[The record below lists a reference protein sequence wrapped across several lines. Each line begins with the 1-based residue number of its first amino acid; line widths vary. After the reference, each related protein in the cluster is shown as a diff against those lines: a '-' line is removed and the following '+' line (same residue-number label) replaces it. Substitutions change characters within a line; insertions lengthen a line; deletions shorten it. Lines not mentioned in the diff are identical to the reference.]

1 MRGFCATIIHEI
13 ALKRELVFIKLNW
26 NKKYTTIAMYSF
38 VVIAAAILFVVF
50 VFKYE
55 SISSGFSWVGEVL
68 APIVIG
74 IIIAY
79 IINPLVQFFDN
90 RVFFRIRDGQVKLK
104 PEARNYE
111 KRMKK
116 AVKRRRSCA
125 KALSVV
131 CAFVIV
137 LAVVVGIVVAVVPSL
152 AQSVIDLAARMP
164 DYVDSVDAFIDET
177 FANNPQL
184 AEMLSEEFSG
194 LEDIVKMI
202 AEAAEPM
209 TLLGQV
215 STGVM
220 KLVVTLKNVVIGLV
234 IAIYLLFSK
243 DRLIAQMKKIL
254 FALFKNGKC
263 QKIVSVCSKSNNIFK
278 TYIVSNL
285 LDSLIIFFFMCV
297 GMYAMD
303 MPYAM
308 LIAVVCGVTNLIP
321 FFGPFIGAIP
331 CGFLILLVDPVK
343 VIWFG
348 IFVLVLQQCDGNI
361 IKPFLFGE
369 TMGVPAIWVL
379 ISIIAGGGLFGIAG
393 MLLGVPVFT
402 VIYML
407 FSEFLAGR
415 LKKKNLPTGTD
426 NYYEVSEY
434 VDGYGSAEEQK
445 PDSAE

>member
-1 MRGFCATIIHEI
+1 
-13 ALKRELVFIKLNW
+13 
-26 NKKYTTIAMYSF
+26 MYSF
-38 VVIAAAILFVVF
+38 IVIAAAILFVVF

-68 APIVIG
+68 APILIG
-74 IIIAY
+74 IVAAY
-79 IINPLVQFFDN
+79 IINPLVVVFDN
-90 RVFFRIRDGQVKLK
+90 KVFCRIRDGQVRLK

-137 LAVVVGIVVAVVPSL
+137 LAVVAGIVVAVVPSL

-164 DYVDSVDAFIDET
+164 DYIDSVDAFIDET

-184 AEMLSEEFSG
+184 AEVLSEEFSG
-194 LEDIVKMI
+194 LEDIVKII

-209 TLLGQV
+209 ALLGQV

-297 GMYAMD
+297 GMYAMN

-331 CGFLILLVDPVK
+331 CGFLILLVDPVR

-434 VDGYGSAEEQK
+434 VEGYAGAEEQK
-445 PDSAE
+445 TDSAE